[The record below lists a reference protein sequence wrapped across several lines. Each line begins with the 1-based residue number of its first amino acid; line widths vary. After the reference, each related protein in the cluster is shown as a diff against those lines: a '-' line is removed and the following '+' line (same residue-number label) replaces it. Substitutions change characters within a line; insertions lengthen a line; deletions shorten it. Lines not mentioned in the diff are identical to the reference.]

1 MSFDFALN
9 YNTAYDLD
17 QNIINYPNVETEA
30 LIGTPTY
37 NGLGINMGVSVDYW
51 IESLPIAFKLFGQ
64 GNIVPQAPPF
74 TDTLTMFNNVG
85 ISMVLVL
92 KRYHNN
98 NSE

>member
-1 MSFDFALN
+1 MASKSFKEPRVTKMRYA
-9 YNTAYDLD
+9 
-17 QNIINYPNVETEA
+17 QE
-30 LIGTPTY
+30 G
-37 NGLGINMGVSVDYW
+37 
-51 IESLPIAFKLFGQ
+51 ESYARVVKLFGQ